1 MSLILSS
8 NRWINHSKALNSAT
22 QRFSHGSPSWKFMKD
37 DRSITYMNHS
47 SYKPESSAAH
57 VGTPLTDCTVK
68 FPKSATVVHLDGM
81 EEVNNNMKSLTLG
94 GVTEFKNR
102 KAIDYMGCIRQP
114 HPIWTKEECD
124 SVEITHLKP
133 QGLTCKAAYRLVW
146 LLRRV
151 FDIGT
156 GYTFGWKTEQS
167 MMRRIIILE
176 TVAGLP
182 GMIGAFIRHMR
193 SLRRGTKDYGWI
205 HSLLEEAENERM
217 HLMIAMSMRD
227 LGFMVRTTVFCGQ
240 ALVGPAYFLAYALS
254 PKFCHSFVGYLEEE
268 AVKTYTQMLNLIDT
282 GKLPTLHITA
292 PKAAIDYYHL
302 PADATFRDIITN
314 IRADEAHHRQL
325 NHCLAH
331 MSATEVNP
339 FPPGF

>member
-1 MSLILSS
+1 MLSS
-8 NRWINHSKALNSAT
+8 KGLINPPKVLNT
-22 QRFSHGSPSWKFMKD
+22 GLLRFSHGVPSWKMKKED
-37 DRSITYMNHS
+37 GSAIHMDLNTYR
-47 SYKPESSAAH
+47 PESSPAH
-57 VGTPLTDCTVK
+57 SGTPLGDCTVK
-68 FPKSATVVHLDGM
+68 FPKSATVVDLDGM
-81 EEVNNNMKSLTLG
+81 EEANTNVKSLTLG
-94 GVTEFKNR
+94 GVTEFKNQ

-124 SVEITHLKP
+124 SVEITHVKP
-133 QGLTCKAAYRLVW
+133 QGFTCKAAYATVW
-146 LLRRV
+146 FLRRA

-156 GYTFGWKTEQS
+156 GYSFGFKTEQA
-167 MMRRIIILE
+167 MLRRIIILE

-217 HLMIAMSMRD
+217 HLMIGMSLRD
-227 LGFMVRTTVFCGQ
+227 LGFVVRSIVYIAQ
-240 ALVGPAYFLAYALS
+240 ALVGTAYFTAYSIS

-268 AVKTYTQMLNLIDT
+268 AVKTYTQILDLIDQ
-282 GKLPTLHITA
+282 GKLQGFHMTA
-292 PKAAIDYYHL
+292 PKAAKDYYHL
-302 PADATFRDIITN
+302 PDDACFRDIITN

-331 MSATEVNP
+331 MGATEVNP

>member
-1 MSLILSS
+1 MLNIFS
-8 NRWINHSKALNSAT
+8 NSRLLNAGV
-22 QRFSHGSPSWKFMKD
+22 QRFSHGYPSWKLKNKD
-37 DRSITYMNHS
+37 GSIKQMDHNA
-47 SYKPESSAAH
+47 YKPESSIAH
-57 VGTPLTDCTVK
+57 KDTPLIDCSVK
-68 FPKSATVVHLDGM
+68 FPKSATVVDLDGM
-81 EEVNNNMKSLTLG
+81 EEVNNNVKSLTYG
-94 GVTEFKNR
+94 GVIEFKDQ

-124 SVEITHLKP
+124 SVEITHVKP
-133 QGLTCKAAYRLVW
+133 QGMICKAAYRVVW
-146 LLRRV
+146 LLRRA

-156 GYTFGWKTEQS
+156 GYTFGWKGDQA
-167 MMRRIIILE
+167 MLRRIIILE

-217 HLMIAMSMRD
+217 HLMIAMSLRD
-227 LGFMVRTTVFCGQ
+227 FGFIVRSIVFAAQ
-240 ALVGPAYFLAYALS
+240 ALVGPAYFLAYVLS

-268 AVKTYTQMLNLIDT
+268 AVKTYTQMLDLIDS
-282 GKLPTLHITA
+282 GKLKSLHITA
-292 PKAAIDYYHL
+292 PKAARDYYHL
-302 PADATFRDIITN
+302 PDDACFRDIITN

-331 MSATEVNP
+331 MNATEVNP